1 MGISE
6 IMWSIP
12 LSFAVFY
19 RAVYQGNSQLNQYE
33 IVSILINGERLNT
46 SVNSPRNTSGAD
58 MANHYV
64 SGRKPISKAKVSAL
78 DALGPDELQAR
89 ISASGIFNPQAGT
102 RCLVNLLRG
111 NHVIIGEP
119 DRTNLLSLE
128 NDPLSFLARAF
139 LLSVHCPV
147 EQLQVLS
154 KEVVADIINCRS
166 DDSRESDR
174 KSTKPPETASLPELE
189 SSEPI
194 RAAYSLREL
203 NYTSDREDYRN
214 NLIRLPAGSNGRG
227 LTSEEIR
234 ASTDLF
240 RRSDKTFLLEFAG
253 TLPGLADVLLHHV
266 SPAQCLQ
273 LVFIC
278 RVHSEKELIGMRRTL
293 ESIVE
298 FALASD
304 GILFISWIPDEAIT
318 PGEYR
323 IRTIYSIEGI
333 PEDEQKRLE
342 ITSHPANHR
351 RGPKA
356 QYQGHIPDFLLT
368 TP

>member
-6 IMWSIP
+6 ITWSIP

-78 DALGPDELQAR
+78 DALGTDELQAR
-89 ISASGIFNPQAGT
+89 ISASGIFNPQVGT
-102 RCLVNLLRG
+102 HCLVNLLRG

-128 NDPLSFLARAF
+128 NAPLSFLAQAF
-139 LLSVHCPV
+139 LLSVHCPA
-147 EQLQVLS
+147 EQLQILS
-154 KEVVADIINCRS
+154 KDVVADIINCRI
-166 DDSRESDR
+166 DNSRESVSESS
-174 KSTKPPETASLPELE
+174 KQPEAVLLPKVG

-203 NYTSDREDYRN
+203 DYTSDREDYRN

-227 LTSEEIR
+227 LTDEEIR

-278 RVHSEKELIGMRRTL
+278 RVHSEKELLGMRKAL

-298 FALASD
+298 FALAGD
-304 GILFISWIPDEAIT
+304 GILFIAWIPDETVT

-323 IRTIYSIEGI
+323 VRTIYSIEDI
-333 PEDEQKRLE
+333 PEDEQERLE
-342 ITSHPANHR
+342 IISHPTNHR
-351 RGPKA
+351 RSPRA